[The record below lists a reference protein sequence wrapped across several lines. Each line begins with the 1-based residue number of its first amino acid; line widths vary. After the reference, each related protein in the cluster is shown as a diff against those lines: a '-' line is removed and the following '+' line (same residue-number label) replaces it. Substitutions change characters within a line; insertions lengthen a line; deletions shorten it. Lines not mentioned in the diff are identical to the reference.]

1 MPSIGSVRSV
11 ALEGGEGAPV
21 FEAIKQTKKVAAKV
35 DKTAEKIAA
44 QDKQIADL
52 SAALAKLLATQDGT
66 AEAPEA
72 EPEKELTSGEKA
84 AKTRAENKA
93 KAGAEADK
101 DSK

>member
-52 SAALAKLLATQDGT
+52 SAALAKLVATQDSSDV
-66 AEAPEA
+66 

-84 AKTRAENKA
+84 AKTRAENKS
-93 KAGAEADK
+93 KAEADK

>member
-21 FEAIKQTKKVAAKV
+21 FEAIKQTKKVSAKV
-35 DKTAEKIAA
+35 DKTAEKLAA

-52 SAALAKLLATQDGT
+52 SAALAKLLATQEDPAKAP
-66 AEAPEA
+66 AEK
-72 EPEKELTSGEKA
+72 PEKELTSGERA

-93 KAGAEADK
+93 KAEAEADK

>member
-52 SAALAKLLATQDGT
+52 SAALAKLLAAQDSSDV
-66 AEAPEA
+66 

-93 KAGAEADK
+93 KAEAEADK

>member
-21 FEAIKQTKKVAAKV
+21 FEAIKQTKKVSAKV

-52 SAALAKLLATQDGT
+52 SAALAKLLAAQDSSDV
-66 AEAPEA
+66 

-84 AKTRAENKA
+84 AKTRAENKS
-93 KAGAEADK
+93 KAEADK

>member
-11 ALEGGEGAPV
+11 AIDGGEGSPT
-21 FEAIKQTKKVAAKV
+21 FEAIKQNKKISAKV

-52 SAALAKLLATQDGT
+52 SAAIAKLLAAQDST
-66 AEAPEA
+66 DE

-93 KAGAEADK
+93 KAEAEAEK
-101 DSK
+101 EAE

>member
-11 ALEGGEGAPV
+11 AIEGGEGSPT
-21 FEAIKQTKKVAAKV
+21 FEAIKQTKKISAKV

-52 SAALAKLLATQDGT
+52 SAALAKLLAAQGVTD
-66 AEAPEA
+66 E

-93 KAGAEADK
+93 KAEAEADK

>member
-21 FEAIKQTKKVAAKV
+21 FEAIKQTKKVSAKV
-35 DKTAEKIAA
+35 DKTAEKLAA

-52 SAALAKLLATQDGT
+52 SAALAKLLAAQGSTD
-66 AEAPEA
+66 A

-93 KAGAEADK
+93 KAEAEADK

>member
-11 ALEGGEGAPV
+11 ALQGGEGAPV

-35 DKTAEKIAA
+35 DKTDAKIAA

-52 SAALAKLLATQDGT
+52 SASLAKLLAAQDSSDV
-66 AEAPEA
+66 

-93 KAGAEADK
+93 KAEAEADK

>member
-11 ALEGGEGAPV
+11 AIEGGEGSPT
-21 FEAIKQTKKVAAKV
+21 FEAIKQTKKISAKV

-52 SAALAKLLATQDGT
+52 SAALAKLLAAQGVTD
-66 AEAPEA
+66 E

-93 KAGAEADK
+93 KAEAETE
-101 DSK
+101 

>member
-11 ALEGGEGAPV
+11 ALDGGEGAPV
-21 FEAIKQTKKVAAKV
+21 FEAIKQTKKVASKV

-52 SAALAKLLATQDGT
+52 SAALAKLLAAQEGT
-66 AEAPEA
+66 DV

-93 KAGAEADK
+93 KAEAEADK

>member
-21 FEAIKQTKKVAAKV
+21 FEAIKQTKKISAKV
-35 DKTAEKIAA
+35 DKTAEKLAA

-52 SAALAKLLATQDGT
+52 SAALAKLLAAQDSSDV
-66 AEAPEA
+66 

-93 KAGAEADK
+93 KAEADADK

>member
-21 FEAIKQTKKVAAKV
+21 FEAIKQNKKISAKV
-35 DKTAEKIAA
+35 DKTADKLAA

-52 SAALAKLLATQDGT
+52 SAALAKLLAAQGITDE
-66 AEAPEA
+66 AEE
-72 EPEKELTSGEKA
+72 EPEKELTAGEKA

-93 KAGAEADK
+93 KAEAEAK
-101 DSK
+101 

>member
-21 FEAIKQTKKVAAKV
+21 FEAIKQTKKVSAKV
-35 DKTAEKIAA
+35 DKTAEKLAA

-52 SAALAKLLATQDGT
+52 SAALAKLLATQDST
-66 AEAPEA
+66 DA

-93 KAGAEADK
+93 KAEAEADK

>member
-52 SAALAKLLATQDGT
+52 SAALAKLLAAQDSSDV
-66 AEAPEA
+66 